1 MITPQKS
8 SFSIL
13 GEGRLFFILVL
24 LSMKFLM
31 KIMIILPV
39 LFCRGLF
46 FSVIKYERQ
55 VEIRNKAKWVR
66 IQETLDG
73 NTDPEHEWECG
84 SEGK

>member
-1 MITPQKS
+1 MVIQYEQHQSRDTP
-8 SFSIL
+8 SFS
-13 GEGRLFFILVL
+13 E
-24 LSMKFLM
+24 
-31 KIMIILPV
+31 IINV
-39 LFCRGLF
+39 
-46 FSVIKYERQ
+46 SSERQ